1 MGFFKLKELLNTNQ
15 NLNCNL
21 ENLRKSMQMIKTWV
35 KHEHPIMNVLGIVEY
50 LVGNYPKGNA
60 IILIQQLYSVLYN
73 GFEAKFS

>member
-1 MGFFKLKELLNTNQ
+1 MGFLKLKELLNTNQ

-60 IILIQQLYSVLYN
+60 IILIQQLYIVLYN

>member
-1 MGFFKLKELLNTNQ
+1 MGFLKLKELLNTNQ

-21 ENLRKSMQMIKTWV
+21 ENLRKSMQIIKTWV

-60 IILIQQLYSVLYN
+60 IILIQQLYIVLYN